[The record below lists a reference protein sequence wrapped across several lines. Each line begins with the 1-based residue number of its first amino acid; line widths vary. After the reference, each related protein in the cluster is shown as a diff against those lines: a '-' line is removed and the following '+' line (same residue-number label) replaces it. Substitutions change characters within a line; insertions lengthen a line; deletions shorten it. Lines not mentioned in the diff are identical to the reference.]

1 MVKCYQC
8 GKLGHISTNCNQ
20 RNAGRAYGFSGNFK
34 KTFRSGIRQ
43 TYQDNVFESL
53 MMKLEEYEKK
63 EREEKELKKQEMLKK
78 EIGELFENKMNDL
91 SEELRNLKKNMKTN
105 IDVAGKKRTQDQRA
119 ELMIEIEDTA
129 KRKKEKK
136 DLEEFIEKKLEK
148 KFENQKR
155 WLTSVL
161 MKLSKKTA
169 DMEEDDD
176 DEEIEFEEEKRKTVE
191 EALKIEIPSYVNKT
205 AIKDK
210 KSDAYAHFF
219 EDTWRQLQYDLAT
232 DTKKGMTRKTLDA
245 LLAEHGVTQVKGKKV
260 EQVKALAKKL
270 LDEAIEQL

>member
-1 MVKCYQC
+1 
-8 GKLGHISTNCNQ
+8 
-20 RNAGRAYGFSGNFK
+20 
-34 KTFRSGIRQ
+34 
-43 TYQDNVFESL
+43 
-53 MMKLEEYEKK
+53 MMKLEEFEKK

-78 EIGELFENKMNDL
+78 EIGDLFENKMNDL

-129 KRKKEKK
+129 KRKREKK

-161 MKLSKKTA
+161 VKLSKKTA
-169 DMEEDDD
+169 NMEEDDD
-176 DEEIEFEEEKRKTVE
+176 EEIKYEEEQRKTVE
-191 EALKIEIPSYVNKT
+191 EALKIEIPSYVDKA

-210 KSDAYAHFF
+210 QSDAYAHFF
-219 EDTWRQLQYDLAT
+219 ENTWRQLQYDLAT

-245 LLAEHGVTQVKGKKV
+245 LLAEHGVAQVKGKKL

>member
-1 MVKCYQC
+1 
-8 GKLGHISTNCNQ
+8 
-20 RNAGRAYGFSGNFK
+20 
-34 KTFRSGIRQ
+34 
-43 TYQDNVFESL
+43 
-53 MMKLEEYEKK
+53 
-63 EREEKELKKQEMLKK
+63 
-78 EIGELFENKMNDL
+78 
-91 SEELRNLKKNMKTN
+91 
-105 IDVAGKKRTQDQRA
+105 
-119 ELMIEIEDTA
+119 MIEIEDTA
-129 KRKKEKK
+129 KRKREKK

-169 DMEEDDD
+169 DMEEDD
-176 DEEIEFEEEKRKTVE
+176 EEIEFEEEQIKTVE

-219 EDTWRQLQYDLAT
+219 ENTWRQLQYDLAT

-245 LLAEHGVTQVKGKKV
+245 LLAEHGVAQVKGKKL
-260 EQVKALAKKL
+260 EQVKALAKRL